1 MRNLT
6 NTFIKLKNENQTKIE
21 DLKKENQ
28 TKIEALQKEN
38 MDSKQKMDEL
48 LSQLNYLKNLRIKNE
63 NNIDLTY
70 SNIDSNNNKSI
81 DIISEINNNI
91 KNSG

>member
-1 MRNLT
+1 MDL
-6 NTFIKLKNENQTKIE
+6 NQ
-21 DLKKENQ
+21 
-28 TKIEALQKEN
+28 KIEALQKEN

-48 LSQLNYLKNLRIKNE
+48 LTQLNYLKNLRIKNE

>member
-1 MRNLT
+1 MDL
-6 NTFIKLKNENQTKIE
+6 NQ
-21 DLKKENQ
+21 
-28 TKIEALQKEN
+28 KIEALQKEN

-48 LSQLNYLKNLRIKNE
+48 LTQLNYLKNLKIKNE